1 LASSGETRRRKVEV
15 SSIKITAFCHATED
29 CVRVENS
36 MKNLLPEDVRSKLTP
51 TSREEKGYYGNPIV
65 ILTLEVNDPLLVS
78 SIVKYV
84 ASRLEDSEKRILR
97 ITSRLRYDPREK
109 KFTIRFS
116 KQSLF
121 RNVLQLAD
129 TQDIVKFT
137 IYLKNVKTHK
147 DLEEFLAS
155 SYLIL

>member
-1 LASSGETRRRKVEV
+1 LASSGEARRRKIEI
-15 SSIKITAFCHATED
+15 SSVKITAFCHATED

-51 TSREEKGYYGNPIV
+51 IFKEERGYYGNPIV
-65 ILTLEVNDPLLVS
+65 ILTLEVNDPLLAS
-78 SIVKYV
+78 YIVKYV
-84 ASRLEDSEKRILR
+84 ASKLEDSEKRILK

-121 RNVLQLAD
+121 RNIFQLTD

-137 IYLKNVKTHK
+137 IYLKNVKSHK

-155 SYLIL
+155 NYLIL

>member
-1 LASSGETRRRKVEV
+1 MASSGETRRRKVEV